1 MTGTKRIIKLI
12 LNLILPIVGIV
23 ALLYFGGKLI
33 GLFMPFFV
41 GWIISLI
48 ANPLVQF
55 LEKKLKLVR
64 KVGSVVVIV
73 VVLGLVVLACY
84 GVIIGAIREIKDF
97 SQDIPTMVE
106 SVKKEYAD
114 VVANVGQYV
123 NKLPEDVRNMIKG
136 FVGNIGQYVSNYLSN
151 INKGALLNKA
161 GNFAANVPDVLAGII
176 FGLLSSY
183 FFIAEKENVDELF
196 RKIVP
201 ASLRTRMKRF
211 KTDLL
216 DVIFGY
222 FRAQLKIMFVIYV
235 LICIGFAILKVPYF
249 LIWGFL
255 IALLDMLP
263 IFGTGTVLLPW
274 AVIEILSGDYK
285 MVIGL
290 LVIYVVTLLT
300 HQLIQPKLIGDSI
313 GLNPFATLFF
323 IFVGFKIKGVIGMVL
338 AIPIGM
344 ILYKMLK
351 HGSFDT
357 ILYAGREL
365 CKEFMNFFHL
375 ERTEEVHEEETD
387 EASENK

>member
-365 CKEFMNFFHL
+365 CKEFMNFFRL